1 MIPHKIQL
9 KNFLSYGAELQT
21 IDFTPYRLIYLSGKN
36 GHGKSALLDAMTW
49 ALWGQARKTTNAVK
63 PDQGLLRLG
72 QTHMIVIFDFEL
84 NGQMYRVRREFE
96 ITNNKPVAHLEFG
109 ILNPSTN
116 ELTSLTDKTI
126 RLTQAVLEKT
136 IRLDY
141 ESFVN
146 SAFLRQGHANEFSQK
161 SPKDR
166 KDILGTIL
174 GLQQFDLLKRRAMDR
189 AKETIAQRQAISAVH
204 DTMTQQLSNE
214 KEVAVQ
220 FETVGKELGE
230 IGKNEE
236 GQCREQEQ
244 LAKERAAF
252 VEKQKAY
259 ELLMF
264 KKQQHESAVR
274 KQLEQFRVQVSRWR
288 TVNRK
293 QRTMPNYSDLE
304 KQKKEGGA
312 QLEQFQKVLHGRLQL
327 QEKMLKCKTEFQNKK
342 VALEQQHAANLQ
354 TLQLKQERLSYEKRS
369 VVALQI
375 EHAKR
380 AQELDQQSAL
390 FLKEA
395 EALSKN
401 CWVSEK
407 MQKEEAQFEK
417 RKNMYQQF
425 VAKGSWLRAERDV
438 LKQKHE
444 FAHDDNPSCPMCEQN
459 LSASRRKFL
468 RNKFEKQQTF
478 ITHQL
483 SRLLRV
489 VTMLK
494 QLLVDQHKELAAQKE
509 LHAKR
514 EAVEKESAQRQE
526 LLKDLSKQLM
536 AYQAQLKGVEEQL
549 VPLQH
554 ELQKKQEEAASA
566 VKNDVGCQAL
576 SRELVTFEKA
586 FSELRYDEQAH
597 KAVQKK
603 LQNVEQQIAEYVQ
616 TQYEV
621 HNQQELSQTI
631 SQLACVLKQQKK
643 EAVQYQKE
651 TEQYI
656 SLSKEGEL
664 IVQKEKQLDERS
676 RAVRAQK
683 EQLMGKQG
691 SLKSSTEQF
700 AKLKKEM
707 ELHQAQIK
715 KLNVEISD
723 YQTIASAVGKDGIQA
738 LLIEEAIP
746 EIEQEANYLLSKLTN
761 NQSQIF
767 IESLRDLKRGGS
779 KETLDVNI
787 ADPSGIRPYE
797 LFSGGEAFRID
808 FALRIAISK
817 LLARRAG
824 TSLQTLII
832 DEGFGSQD
840 EEGLSCIM
848 DAIHRVQDDFEKV
861 IVVSHLPSMRE
872 QFPVHFMVHKGANGS
887 RVQIIEQG

>member
-96 ITNNKPVAHLEFG
+96 HANNKPVAHLEFG
-109 ILNPSTN
+109 ILNPQTN
-116 ELTSLTDKTI
+116 ELTPLTDKTI
-126 RLTQAVLEKT
+126 RATQAVLEKT

-166 KDILGTIL
+166 KEILGTIL

-189 AKETIAQRQAISAVH
+189 AKEMAAQRLALSAVH
-204 DTMTQQLSNE
+204 ETMTQQISNE
-214 KEVAVQ
+214 KEVATQLEAVS
-220 FETVGKELGE
+220 KELKE
-230 IGKNEE
+230 IGTKEE
-236 GQCREQEQ
+236 EHRKEQIV
-244 LAKERAAF
+244 LAKERAVF

-264 KKQQHESAVR
+264 KKQQHESVLQ
-274 KQLEQFRVQVSRWR
+274 KQLEQFRAQVACWR
-288 TVNRK
+288 TVNKK
-293 QRTMPNYSDLE
+293 QRTMPNYQELE
-304 KQKKEGGA
+304 KCKKEGGVRV
-312 QLEQFQKVLHGRLQL
+312 EQFQKILRDRLQL
-327 QEKMLKCKTEFQNKK
+327 QEKILKCKSELQVKT
-342 VALEQQHAANLQ
+342 VALQQQHAV
-354 TLQLKQERLSYEKRS
+354 TLQAVQIQQERLSYEKKS
-369 VVALQI
+369 VGAVQ
-375 EHAKR
+375 EQQAKLKHD
-380 AQELDQQSAL
+380 LDKRTTL
-390 FLKEA
+390 
-395 EALSKN
+395 LSKERAALKLTT
-401 CWVSEK
+401 WQQDQLLK
-407 MQKEEAQFEK
+407 QEAQFEK

-425 VAKGSWLRAERDV
+425 FAKGSWLRAELDA

-468 RNKFEKQQTF
+468 RNKFEKQQIY

-483 SRLLRV
+483 ARLSRV
-489 VTMLK
+489 ATQLK
-494 QLLVDQHKELAAQKE
+494 QLLIEQHKELGTQKE
-509 LHAKR
+509 LGSKR
-514 EAVEKESAQRQE
+514 EALEKELAQLQE
-526 LLKDLSKQLM
+526 QLKGIATQD
-536 AYQAQLKGVEEQL
+536 AVYAAQLKKVDEQIVVVQKDL
-549 VPLQH
+549 RKKEWEAEASIKQDAECQRLSK
-554 ELQKKQEEAASA
+554 ELA
-566 VKNDVGCQAL
+566 
-576 SRELVTFEKA
+576 TFEK
-586 FSELRYDEQAH
+586 SLIELRYDEVLH
-597 KAVQKK
+597 KVVIKE
-603 LQNVEQQIAEYVQ
+603 LREVERQIAEYVQ
-616 TQYEV
+616 IQHEV
-621 HNQQELSQTI
+621 HNQQSLFQTI
-631 SQLACVLKQQKK
+631 SEVASAIKQQKK
-643 EAVQYQKE
+643 EVTYCKKE
-651 TEQYI
+651 TEQYV
-656 SLSKEGEL
+656 SLSKDGEA
-664 IVQKEKQLDERS
+664 IVHKEKQLDEVIRELRS
-676 RAVRAQK
+676 QK
-683 EQLMGKQG
+683 ELLMGKLG
-691 SLKSSTEQF
+691 SLKNSSEQF
-700 AKLKKEM
+700 EKLKKQM
-707 ELHQAQIK
+707 EVYQAQIK
-715 KLNVEISD
+715 KLNAEIDD

-848 DAIHRVQDDFEKV
+848 DAIYRVQDDFEKV

>member
-1 MIPHKIQL
+1 MIPYKIQL

-21 IDFTPYRLIYLSGKN
+21 VDFTPHRLIYLSGKN

-72 QTHMIVIFDFEL
+72 QTHMMVIFDFEL

-109 ILNPSTN
+109 ILNPKTN
-116 ELTSLTDKTI
+116 ELTPLTDKTI
-126 RLTQAVLEKT
+126 RSTQEVVEKT

-166 KDILGTIL
+166 KDILGVIL

-189 AKETIAQRQAISAVH
+189 AKETAAQRQAISAVH
-204 DTMTQQLSNE
+204 ETMMQQLSNE
-214 KEVAVQ
+214 KEVTEQ
-220 FETVGKELGE
+220 LEMVGKELQKVE
-230 IGKNEE
+230 KKEE
-236 GQCREQEQ
+236 EYHKGQEQ
-244 LAKERAAF
+244 LAKERTLFA
-252 VEKQKAY
+252 EKQKAY
-259 ELLMF
+259 SLFLF
-264 KKQQHESAVR
+264 KKQQHETTLQ
-274 KQLEQFRVQVSRWR
+274 KQLMQFQAQVSRWR
-288 TVNRK
+288 LVNKK
-293 QRTMPNYSDLE
+293 QRSMPNYQELE
-304 KQKKEGGA
+304 KQKNDRSY
-312 QLEQFQKVLHGRLQL
+312 QLEQFQKMLHDRLKL
-327 QEKMLKCKTEFQNKK
+327 QEKMLQCRVDLQNKK
-342 VALEQQHAANLQ
+342 VILEQQYAENIQ
-354 TLQLKQERLSYEKRS
+354 TLQIKQQHLSYEKKS
-369 VVALQI
+369 VVALQGQQ
-375 EHAKR
+375 AKR
-380 AQELDQQSAL
+380 IEELEQRHSLLVKERELFATTSWSDTRLQQQE
-390 FLKEA
+390 
-395 EALSKN
+395 
-401 CWVSEK
+401 V
-407 MQKEEAQFEK
+407 QFEK

-425 VAKGSWLRAERDV
+425 IAKGTWLRTEHDA

-444 FAHDDNPSCPMCEQN
+444 FAHDDDPSCPMCEQN

-483 SRLLRV
+483 SRLSQV
-489 VTMLK
+489 VTQLK

-509 LHAKR
+509 CIAKR
-514 EAVEKESAQRQE
+514 EAIEKEIAQLQEQLKEMIKQE
-526 LLKDLSKQLM
+526 LAHASQV
-536 AYQAQLKGVEEQL
+536 KGIDEQL
-549 VPLQH
+549 VAVQTDL
-554 ELQKKQEEAASA
+554 KKRQEEAASA
-566 VKNDVGCQAL
+566 VKNDPAYWNDSQ
-576 SRELVTFEKA
+576 ELVALEKS
-586 FSELRYDEQAH
+586 FNELKYDEQVH
-597 KAVQKK
+597 KAAQKNMLEIEK
-603 LQNVEQQIAEYVQ
+603 QISEYVQ
-616 TQYEV
+616 MQHEV
-621 HNQQELSQTI
+621 HSQQERAHTI
-631 SQLACVLKQQKK
+631 TQLAEAIKQQKK
-643 EAVQYQKE
+643 ETAQYQKE
-651 TEQYI
+651 LEQYI
-656 SLSKEGEL
+656 SLSQEEEQL
-664 IVQKEKQLDERS
+664 VFKEKQADLSYREL
-676 RAVRAQK
+676 RAQK

-691 SLKSSTEQF
+691 SLTSSSEQF
-700 AKLKKEM
+700 VKLKKEM
-707 ELHQAQIK
+707 EQHQAQIK
-715 KLNVEISD
+715 KLNVEIDD

-746 EIEQEANYLLSKLTN
+746 EIEQEANHLLSKLTG

-787 ADPSGIRPYE
+787 ADSSGIRPYE

-848 DAIHRVQDDFEKV
+848 DAIYRVQDDFEKV
-861 IVVSHLPSMRE
+861 IVVSHLPSMRD
-872 QFPVHFMVHKGANGS
+872 QFPVHFIVHKGTNGS
-887 RVQIIEQG
+887 HVQIVEQG

>member
-9 KNFLSYGAELQT
+9 KNFLSYGAELQM

-109 ILNPSTN
+109 ILNSETN
-116 ELTSLTDKTI
+116 ELTPLTDKTI

-141 ESFVN
+141 ESFAN

-204 DTMTQQLSNE
+204 ETMTQQLSNE
-214 KEVAVQ
+214 KEVAEQ
-220 FETVGKELGE
+220 LQMVGKELQE
-230 IGKNEE
+230 IGKKEE
-236 GQCREQEQ
+236 GHSREQEL
-244 LAKERAAF
+244 LAKERATF

-259 ELLMF
+259 ELFLF
-264 KKQQHESAVR
+264 KKQQHESALE
-274 KQLEQFRVQVSRWR
+274 KQLEQFRVQVSCWR
-288 TVNRK
+288 TVNEK
-293 QRTMPNYSDLE
+293 QRTMPNYAELE

-312 QLEQFQKVLHGRLQL
+312 QLERFQKVLHDRLQL
-327 QEKMLKCKTEFQNKK
+327 QEKMLKCKTELQNKK
-342 VALEQQHAANLQ
+342 VALEQQHAAVMQ
-354 TLQLKQERLSYEKRS
+354 TLSLKQERLSYEKKS
-369 VVALQI
+369 VLGVQT

-380 AQELDQQSAL
+380 TQELEQRQDFFQ
-390 FLKEA
+390 KEITTLA
-395 EALSKN
+395 TTIWPEGRL
-401 CWVSEK
+401 E
-407 MQKEEAQFEK
+407 KEEAQFEK
-417 RKNMYQQF
+417 RKNMFQQF
-425 VAKGSWLRAERDV
+425 VAKGTWLRAELDA

-468 RNKFEKQQTF
+468 RNKFEKQQIF

-483 SRLLRV
+483 SRLSRV
-489 VTMLK
+489 ASTLK
-494 QLLVDQHKELAAQKE
+494 QLLMDQHKELGAQKE
-509 LHAKR
+509 LLAKR
-514 EAVEKESAQRQE
+514 EAVEKESAQLQE
-526 LLKDLSKQLM
+526 QLKEISKQLM
-536 AYQAQLKGVEEQL
+536 AYQALVKGVEEQL

-554 ELQKKQEEAASA
+554 ELQKKQEEAESA
-566 VKNDVGCQAL
+566 VKNDPAHQKGSQELAAL
-576 SRELVTFEKA
+576 EKTFN
-586 FSELRYDEQAH
+586 ELRYDEQVH
-597 KAVQKK
+597 KATQKK
-603 LQNVEQQIAEYVQ
+603 LQELEQQIAEYVQ
-616 TQYEV
+616 IQHEV
-621 HNQQELSQTI
+621 HNQRELSQTI
-631 SQLACVLKQQKK
+631 SELATALKQLKK

-651 TEQYI
+651 SAQYA
-656 SLSKEGEL
+656 SLSKEGEA
-664 IVQKEKQLDERS
+664 IGHKEKQADLSYREL
-676 RAVRAQK
+676 RAQK

-691 SLKSSTEQF
+691 SLKNSSEQF

-707 ELHQAQIK
+707 EGQQAQIK
-715 KLNVEISD
+715 KLNVEIGD

-848 DAIHRVQDDFEKV
+848 DAIYRVQDDFEKV

-872 QFPVHFMVHKGANGS
+872 QFPVHFVVHKGANGS
-887 RVQIIEQG
+887 QVQIIEQG